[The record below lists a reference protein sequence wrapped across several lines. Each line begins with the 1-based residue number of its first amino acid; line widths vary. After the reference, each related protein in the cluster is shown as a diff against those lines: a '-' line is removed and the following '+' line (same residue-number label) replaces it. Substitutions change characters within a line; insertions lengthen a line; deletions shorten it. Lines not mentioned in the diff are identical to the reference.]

1 MDEEVTERE
10 QGEQKKIL
18 GDFQDH
24 LMSPLG
30 SNRYTKAVQQLVT
43 NCHKYLDFITK
54 EEEAVASPEVILD
67 RKYVQSYVN
76 KVTKAGIGSSRVLQL
91 PDAIVL
97 AVKYMNY
104 TVERDKEAEV

>member
-30 SNRYTKAVQQLVT
+30 SNQYTKAVQ
-43 NCHKYLDFITK
+43 
-54 EEEAVASPEVILD
+54 
-67 RKYVQSYVN
+67 
-76 KVTKAGIGSSRVLQL
+76 
-91 PDAIVL
+91 
-97 AVKYMNY
+97 
-104 TVERDKEAEV
+104 